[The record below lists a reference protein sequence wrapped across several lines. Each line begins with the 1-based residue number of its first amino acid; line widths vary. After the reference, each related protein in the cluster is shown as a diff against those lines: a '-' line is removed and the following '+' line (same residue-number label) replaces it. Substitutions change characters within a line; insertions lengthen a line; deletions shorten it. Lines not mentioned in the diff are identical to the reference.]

1 MIALTA
7 TATPEVADD
16 IMEKLG
22 FKEKTL
28 LKSGFERKNLSYI
41 VRKCEDKTGQMLNI
55 CNGVPG
61 TGIVYVRSRKRQKK
75 SQRH

>member
-41 VRKCEDKTGQMLNI
+41 VRKCEDKMGQMLNI
-55 CNGVPG
+55 C
-61 TGIVYVRSRKRQKK
+61 
-75 SQRH
+75 